1 MKGTLI
7 SILVG
12 ALAGALLTV
21 ASSVHASHIAAR
33 RTKHV
38 SADLIAPAE
47 AEPDTA
53 SGSAVP
59 PAPPNEQPPVPL

>member
-21 ASSVHASHIAAR
+21 GPALRSSHAEVARHAPVDAVSSRQHADGAAQDATAKR
-33 RTKHV
+33 DDSLV
-38 SADLIAPAE
+38 DAE
-47 AEPDTA
+47 RAE
-53 SGSAVP
+53 SK
-59 PAPPNEQPPVPL
+59 